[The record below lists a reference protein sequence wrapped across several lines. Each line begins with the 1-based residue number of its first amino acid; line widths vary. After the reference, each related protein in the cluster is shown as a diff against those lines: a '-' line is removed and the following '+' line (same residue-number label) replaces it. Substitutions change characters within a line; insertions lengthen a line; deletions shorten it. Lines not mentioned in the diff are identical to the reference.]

1 MKEFAGIIK
10 TAIIAV
16 ALLAG
21 VYAFSPTVNQRYE
34 YKQISAVESIIPG
47 GLGRS
52 RLLTTSENGT
62 AIEKE
67 LKNFYS
73 MVGINFGNISN
84 NDQVIIDRVNEYIVE
99 GWELVHITSGVQSP
113 TDGGKSGIFITR
125 YIFRRP
131 I

>member
-1 MKEFAGIIK
+1 MKELSSILK
-10 TAIIAV
+10 TTIVAA

-21 VYAFSPTVNQRYE
+21 AYAFTPNNNTRYE

-52 RLLTTSENGT
+52 RVLTTDENGT
-62 AIEKE
+62 MIEKD

-84 NDQVIIDRVNEYIVE
+84 NDQVIVDRVNEYIDQ
-99 GWELVHITSGVQSP
+99 GWELVHVTSGVQSP

-131 I
+131 R

>member
-21 VYAFSPTVNQRYE
+21 VYAFSPNVNQRYE

-84 NDQVIIDRVNEYIVE
+84 NDQLIIDRVNEYIVE

>member
-10 TAIIAV
+10 TAIVAL

-21 VYAFSPTVNQRYE
+21 VYAFSPNVNQRYE
-34 YKQISAVESIIPG
+34 YKQISAVESVIPG

-52 RLLTTSENGT
+52 RLLTTTENGT
-62 AIEKE
+62 AIEKD

-84 NDQVIIDRVNEYIVE
+84 NDQVIIDRVNEYINE

-113 TDGGKSGIFITR
+113 TDGGKAGIFITR

-131 I
+131 A

>member
-1 MKEFAGIIK
+1 MKELSGIIK

-21 VYAFSPTVNQRYE
+21 AYAFTPNTNVRYE

-52 RLLTTSENGT
+52 RLLTTNEGGT
-62 AIEKE
+62 MIEKE

-84 NDQVIIDRVNEYIVE
+84 NDQVIVERVNEYIDD

-125 YIFRRP
+125 YIFRRAK
-131 I
+131 